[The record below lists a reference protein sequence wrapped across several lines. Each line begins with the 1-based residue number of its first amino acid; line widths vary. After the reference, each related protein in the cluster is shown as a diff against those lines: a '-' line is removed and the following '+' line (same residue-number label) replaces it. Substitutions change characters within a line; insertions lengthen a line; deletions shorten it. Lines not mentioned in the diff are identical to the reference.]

1 MKRGLITA
9 LVLLA
14 FYALFLV
21 VTAPARL
28 VVRYW
33 QSQLPPRMVVAAVQG
48 SIWSG
53 RAALW
58 VDHGGARRLLTDVR
72 FRFWPAALLRG
83 EWGYTVHCQGP
94 LHGHA
99 VLAVGRQ
106 TLTVAALSL
115 TTPVAALSPLVP
127 ALKDWG
133 LSGALT
139 LTSPHLHVGATAV
152 GGGQLVW
159 AQAGV
164 VSLPVAPLGSYVL
177 TFTMTPMGLRYR
189 VRTRHGKLQVQGGGH
204 YRLAGGVVT
213 FHGLVRGHGLRLSG
227 FMSSFGTAAAHGAR
241 AITLRIPVATL

>member
-1 MKRGLITA
+1 MKRGLVTA
-9 LVLLA
+9 LVILA

-28 VVRYW
+28 VIRYW
-33 QSQLPPRMVVAAVQG
+33 QPQLPPRMAVTAVRG

-58 VDHGGARRLLTDVR
+58 VDHGGGRRLLTRIR

-83 EWGYTVHCQGP
+83 DWGYTVHCQGP
-94 LHGHA
+94 LHGH
-99 VLAVGRQ
+99 VLLAVGRQ

-133 LSGALT
+133 LSGVLT
-139 LTSPHLHVGATAV
+139 LTSPHLRVGATAV
-152 GGGQLVW
+152 GGGRLVW
-159 AQAGV
+159 ARAGV
-164 VSLPVAPLGSYVL
+164 VSMPVAPLGSYVL
-177 TFTMTPMGLRYR
+177 TFAMTPMGLHYR
-189 VRTRHGKLQVQGGGH
+189 VRTRAGKLVVRGGGH
-204 YRLAGGVVT
+204 YRPAGGVAT

-227 FMSSFGTAAAHGAR
+227 FMSSFGTTAAHGAR
-241 AITLRIPVATL
+241 AITLRIPVAVR